1 MTTPDPT
8 RTPPA
13 TLRRARRAFVLVAL
27 VLPVLIVAISSLV
40 LTAWLPSFPAD
51 VAIHWGVDGA
61 DGFGPAA
68 TYLWVL
74 LGVGLGIPT
83 LLAVTTLVA
92 VGAHWGATARLL
104 GATAAG
110 MSAFAGVICL
120 GSLAIQRDLPPS
132 GEVPGIA
139 GVMALAFAALLG
151 VGAMAWF
158 VQPRVQSVPGAAL
171 EPRHDVR
178 VGQGERVVWVGTT
191 TMPTGALVFLLLVL
205 LGLVA
210 LAVTMLVTG
219 TPLAWVSGLVALVV
233 GFALAATASFR
244 VRVTPDGID
253 ARAVIGWPRK
263 TIPVAEIESA
273 RAVRISPFGE
283 FGGWGWRLAPDGR
296 SGIVM
301 RQGPAIEVHRRD
313 HGPFVITI
321 DGAEEAAALLQA
333 YVDRSAGSAAAGE
346 TGRVAP

>member
-13 TLRRARRAFVLVAL
+13 TLRRARRAFVLVAS
-27 VLPVLIVAISSLV
+27 VLPVLIVAISALV
-40 LTAWLPSFPAD
+40 LMTWLPSFPAD

-61 DGFGPAA
+61 DGFGPAT

-74 LGVGLGIPT
+74 LGVGLGIPV
-83 LLAVTTLVA
+83 LLTITTLVA

-110 MSAFAGVICL
+110 MSAFAAVICL
-120 GSLAIQRDLPPS
+120 GSLAIQRDLPPA
-132 GEVPGIA
+132 GDVPGIA
-139 GVMALAFAALLG
+139 GVMGLAFAALLG

-158 VQPRVQSVPGAAL
+158 VQPRVRAIPGAAL
-171 EPRHDVR
+171 TPRHDVR
-178 VGQGERVVWVGTT
+178 VGEGERVVWVGTT

-210 LAVTMLVTG
+210 LAVIMVVTR
-219 TPLAWVSGLVALVV
+219 TPMAWVSALVALVV
-233 GFALAATASFR
+233 GFALAATTSFR

-253 ARAVIGWPRK
+253 ARAVIGWPRR
-263 TIPVAEIESA
+263 TIPVAEIVSV

-321 DGAEEAAALLQA
+321 DGAEEAAALLQT
-333 YVDRSAGSAAAGE
+333 YVDRSAGPAISGE
-346 TGRVAP
+346 TERAER